1 MSLNSKFKELEKLD
15 GDIYVVP
22 EYEDPARYDSQEY
35 NEFTSNY
42 IWLVKINLKV
52 WGFLQKIMLN

>member
-35 NEFTSNY
+35 NEFASNY
-42 IWLVKINLKV
+42 IWVGENKFKGLGI
-52 WGFLQKIMLN
+52 FAKIMLN